1 PEKPI
6 RSHLILAPNKRTH
19 LSVRRGKW
27 MFIPSQDSGGFTGRK
42 PGDHTFAGPP
52 AATFVGSVNSDI
64 ENGKIKPD
72 APPAQLYDLEN
83 DRLQTR
89 NLYREHPE
97 VVKEMRALLQS
108 QAPKSD
114 SRSRPPVKSQA
125 KTKYDQFKPLG
136 NLRFAFES
144 GKLEGWTIIEGAA
157 GRPVSDHASLPR
169 HKSRP
174 YNHEGK
180 FHLSTI
186 ATADGFSDKQKV
198 VFQSPKFVI
207 QGDRASF
214 LASGGF
220 EPGTL
225 YVGLLDADSKEV
237 LLSAG
242 GPRGPQMMRT
252 TWDVSKLKGKT
263 VFLQVVD
270 RSIAGW
276 GHLTFD
282 DFSVEGKLRTDGAT
296 KSGQAKPQ

>member
-1 PEKPI
+1 LQKYAAQRP
-6 RSHLILAPNKRTH
+6 
-19 LSVRRGKW
+19 SVR
-27 MFIPSQDSGGFTGRK
+27 T
-42 PGDHTFAGPP
+42 PP
-52 AATFVGSVNSDI
+52 
-64 ENGKIKPD
+64 P
-72 APPAQLYDLEN
+72 
-83 DRLQTR
+83 
-89 NLYREHPE
+89 
-97 VVKEMRALLQS
+97 
-108 QAPKSD
+108 
-114 SRSRPPVKSQA
+114 A